1 MGLKHLRNLFLLV
14 ALLFGVAVHAQVPST
29 SGNITTQNLA
39 ATGACTAGSCVE
51 IEMTDR
57 GTVTVQVTDTYTG
70 ALSGQVTTNGAT
82 WITLAPTPFTPAVA
96 TGTPTATIA
105 SAATG
110 AWQVSAAAGYFKFR
124 LIALAAVTG
133 TARITLQ
140 TSAVSIGSSASV
152 SGGTDG
158 VAQGSTTSGQSG
170 PLSQCAVT
178 TSAPTYTTG
187 QTSPVSC
194 DTSGNV
200 RITGAGGGGTSS
212 TFGAAVPSA
221 GTAAGLSDGTNMVLP
236 RAFDA
241 DSGAGTQ
248 TVAGVSLRKT
258 ASGGSVEA
266 GTSTDPLRTDPTGT
280 TTQPVSGTVTANVGT
295 GTQAISAASASIA
308 SGAIASGAMVDLGAQ
323 ADSAAAADTS
333 TASLIA
339 LMKRNN
345 QNLTTLNTS
354 VNADPTAAT
363 PIAPATATATK
374 GLLIGSQYNS
384 TVPTFTNG
392 QQGSLQIDASGR
404 LIVTGGSSDACQ
416 TTARS
421 YAPVDIVTATTTRV
435 ITPTASQKAYIC
447 GMFLFSAGTN
457 NVAIVEG
464 TGGSCVT
471 GIAGIIGGTTAAE
484 GPNLTAQ
491 VGFVLPNT
499 GYAQAATAGT
509 NVDVCLITSAA
520 VQLSGHIVYVKAP

>member
-1 MGLKHLRNLFLLV
+1 MKYTRSILLILLLAFGL
-14 ALLFGVAVHAQVPST
+14 AHAETVTGS
-29 SGNITTQNLA
+29 ITTENLA
-39 ATGACTAGSCVE
+39 PTATATAGSCVA
-51 IEMTDR
+51 ISMADK
-57 GTVTVQVTDTYTG
+57 GTVTVQVSETYTG
-70 ALSGQVTTNGAT
+70 ALSGQVTSNGRAWVTMAPSPFAPAT
-82 WITLAPTPFTPAVA
+82 AL
-96 TGTPTATIA
+96 GTPTATI
-105 SAATG
+105 SSGATG
-110 AWQVSAAAGYFKFR
+110 WWRVSEAAGAQQFR
-124 LIALAAVTG
+124 LCALAAVTG
-133 TARITLQ
+133 KANITLV
-140 TSAVSIGSSASV
+140 SSPASIGSSASV

-158 VAQGSTTSGQSG
+158 VAQGSTTSGQNG
-170 PLSQCAVT
+170 VLTQCAVT
-178 TSAPTYTTG
+178 TSAPSYTNG
-187 QTSPVSC
+187 QTSPITC
-194 DTSGNV
+194 DTSGGV
-200 RITGAGGGGTSS
+200 RVTGGAGGTSS
-212 TFGAAVPSA
+212 TFGAAVPA
-221 GTAAGLSDGTNMVLP
+221 TGTAAGLSDGTNMVLP
-236 RAFDA
+236 RSFDG

-248 TVAGVSLRKT
+248 NVAGVSLRKA